1 MVSKLDIG
9 LRQGRALCQ
18 MKHAERLDFIAEGL
32 PLILESAR
40 GFWTAS
46 ERLHDRPREAD
57 ALEGHAEE
65 EAAKILILLDIVRN
79 REVPTKAVSG
89 QNRNNDKVVLR
100 SSRAIDLCEGDLM
113 EGHARNTASRIRGSY
128 PTSPLCRGRIRRI
141 HHAKLGN
148 IR

>member
-9 LRQGRALCQ
+9 LRQGRASCQ

-57 ALEGHAEE
+57 VLEGHAEE
-65 EAAKILILLDIVRN
+65 EAAKILILLDILRC
-79 REVPTKAVSG
+79 PPKLSAGKIGTIIKWFYDHLAQLIYAKA
-89 QNRNNDKVVLR
+89 
-100 SSRAIDLCEGDLM
+100 
-113 EGHARNTASRIRGSY
+113 
-128 PTSPLCRGRIRRI
+128 TSHGRPCT
-141 HHAKLGN
+141 
-148 IR
+148 